1 MIIRKRR
8 LQKGWSQQQLAEFS
22 GLSVRTIQRIE
33 RGQRAGIESLK
44 SLAAVFETDVAK
56 LTEEIDMTTEPDTVG
71 SETITQKEA
80 EAIEYVR
87 DIKGF
92 YNHVIQY
99 AAVMLL
105 LLVINLF
112 TSPGYMWVVWPAL
125 GWGIGVLIHGA
136 NVYEVFGFFG
146 AGWEKR
152 QIDKRMGRNE

>member
-8 LQKGWSQQQLAEFS
+8 LQQGWSQQQLAQFS
-22 GLSVRTIQRIE
+22 GLNVRTIQRIE
-33 RGQRAGIESLK
+33 RGQPAGIESLK

-56 LTEEIDMTTEPDTVG
+56 LTEESTMPAQSDAVQP
-71 SETITQKEA
+71 ETITQQEA
-80 EAIEYVR
+80 AAIEYVR

-112 TSPGYMWVVWPAL
+112 TSPGYLWVIWPAL
-125 GWGIGVLIHGA
+125 GWGVGVVIHGA
-136 NVYEVFGFFG
+136 NVYEVLDFFG
-146 AGWEKR
+146 AQWEKR
-152 QIDKRMGRNE
+152 EIAKRMGRGN